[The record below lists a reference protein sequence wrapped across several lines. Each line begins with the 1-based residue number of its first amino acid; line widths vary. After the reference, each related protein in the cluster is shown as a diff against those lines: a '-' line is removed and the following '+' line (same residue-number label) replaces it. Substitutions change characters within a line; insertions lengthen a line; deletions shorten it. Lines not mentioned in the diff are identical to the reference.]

1 MSTNKN
7 RGQNGFGGESSAFLI
22 PYVFSLAVIGIP
34 LFFMELAIG
43 ESLRQGS
50 GGVWNAIHPYLGGVG
65 FASVIVCLVDVY
77 LT

>member
-50 GGVWNAIHPYLGGVG
+50 GGCVERNSPLPGWGGVRVRDSLSG
-65 FASVIVCLVDVY
+65 GCVL
-77 LT
+77 